1 MQRFANA
8 SEFEDFRT
16 WSFDAND
23 ERLLALEEA
32 KRLELHVEGSAQV
45 WHRFGDPSN
54 EPLVLLHGGSGSWTH
69 WIRNVLPLSQDRC
82 LYAVDLPGMGDSELP
97 KDAVDADDIA
107 KAIALGLDQLFKDQA
122 VDMMGF
128 SFGGLSAGFIAS
140 MQPERVKRLIMVGI
154 PGLGLFGPPMRLR
167 GLLPGMDRQE
177 VLDVMENN
185 LLAMMLD
192 KRDTIDEPVLY
203 LQAHNVLR
211 DRLRKRR
218 LARGD
223 CLLAEQKKWT
233 CEVHSIWGEKDILYK
248 DTMHLIPGAFSNCK
262 HVSHHVIKSAGHWVM
277 YESPQEFNNMVLEIL
292 SQEDN

>member
-16 WSFDAND
+16 WSLDSED
-23 ERLLALEEA
+23 ERLLALQEA
-32 KRLELHVEGSAQV
+32 VRIELDVEGSTQV
-45 WHRFGDPSN
+45 WHRFGDASKA
-54 EPLVLLHGGSGSWTH
+54 PLVLLHGGSGSWTH
-69 WIRNVLPLSQDRC
+69 WIRNVIPLSQERC
-82 LYAVDLPGMGDSELP
+82 IYAVDLPGMGDSELP
-97 KDAVDADDIA
+97 KGAVDADDVA
-107 KAIALGLDQLFKDQA
+107 KAIALGLTQLFENQA
-122 VDMMGF
+122 IEMMGF

-140 MQPERVKRLIMVGI
+140 MHPERVKRLIMVGI

-185 LLAMMLD
+185 LMAMMLH
-192 KRDTIDEPVLY
+192 RQEHIDEPVLH

-223 CLLAEQKKWT
+223 CLLIEQKKWT
-233 CEVHSIWGEKDILYK
+233 CPVHSIWGERDILYK
-248 DTMHLIPGAFSNCK
+248 GTMALIPGAFSECN
-262 HVSHHVIKSAGHWVM
+262 HLSHHVIKNAGHWVM

-292 SQEDN
+292 CS